1 MSSKQTGS
9 IGDSEFIALM
19 ALLISLVALSIDT
32 MLPALS
38 TIGADLGV
46 IEPNHNQLIISVF
59 YFGMAVGQVFYG
71 PLSDSIGRK
80 PAIYIGAGIFAIAC
94 LMSVF
99 ASSFSFMLLAR
110 LLQGIG
116 MAGPRIVTMALIRD
130 KFHGDEMA
138 KVMSFIMTLFILAP
152 VIAPAFGQIIVSFS
166 SWRLIFAMF
175 LLLAIVAMLWLGLRQ
190 PETLSKDKRIPLSFS
205 RVVAAVK
212 EICANRTALGY
223 TLTNGFLSALFL
235 AFLST
240 SPQILQEQYAQGVMF
255 PLYFAIVCL
264 AIGFA
269 TFVNGK
275 IVMRFG
281 MRWLCH
287 SGIYIFTTLSVLFLF
302 PTYTYAGHPPL
313 WAYMSYMSLAFFAIG
328 FVYGNLNALAMEPL
342 GHIAGVGAAVI
353 ASLSTLLSLPI
364 GIYIGYSY
372 DGTVT
377 PLLLGFIGCGISCIV
392 LVVWTER
399 TPVVED

>member
-1 MSSKQTGS
+1 MSNTKTAA

-46 IEPNHNQLIISVF
+46 NEANHNQLIISVF
-59 YFGMAVGQVFYG
+59 YFGLAIGQVFYG

-80 PAIYIGAGIFAIAC
+80 PAIYIGTSIFAIAC

-99 ASSFSFMLLAR
+99 AGSFSFMLLAR

-116 MAGPRIVTMALIRD
+116 IAGPRIVTMALIRD
-130 KFHGDEMA
+130 KFHGNEMA
-138 KVMSFIMTLFILAP
+138 RVMSFIMTLFILAP
-152 VIAPAFGQIIVSFS
+152 VIAPMFGQLIISFS
-166 SWRLIFAMF
+166 SWRIIFAVF
-175 LLLAIVAMLWLGLRQ
+175 LLLAIVAMLWLGIRQ
-190 PETLSKDKRIPLSFS
+190 PETLAEDKRIPLSLS
-205 RVVAAVK
+205 RVMAAVR
-212 EICANRTALGY
+212 EICANRIALGY

-240 SPQILQEQYAQGVMF
+240 SPQIIQEQYEQGVLF
-255 PLYFAIVCL
+255 PLYFAILCL

-269 TFVNGK
+269 TFVNGRV
-275 IVMRFG
+275 VMRFG
-281 MRWLCH
+281 MRALCH
-287 SGIYIFTTLSVLFLF
+287 SGVYIFTTLSVLFLL
-302 PTYTYAGHPPL
+302 PAYLYQGHPPL
-313 WAYMSYMSLAFFAIG
+313 WAYMLYMSLAFFAIG

-342 GHIAGVGAAVI
+342 GHIAGVGAAVV

-364 GIYIGYSY
+364 GIYIGFSY
-372 DGTVT
+372 NGTVI
-377 PLLLGFIGCGISCIV
+377 PLLLGFVGCGVSCIV
-392 LVVWTER
+392 LIAWTEK
-399 TPVVED
+399 TALVKD